1 MDRITVIYHYRDEK
15 RPQYPAMCE
24 PFWDYSRAKEVA
36 QYAVDNAERTG
47 IYYAEIL
54 QGEHEETIGDI
65 RDLERG

>member
-1 MDRITVIYHYRDEK
+1 
-15 RPQYPAMCE
+15 MCE